1 MLIRFIG
8 GLGRL
13 RGVREGER
21 NGGERGEGS
30 MTMRGLA

>member
-1 MLIRFIG
+1 MIT

-21 NGGERGEGS
+21 NGGERDNEGVRVRGRGE
-30 MTMRGLA
+30 